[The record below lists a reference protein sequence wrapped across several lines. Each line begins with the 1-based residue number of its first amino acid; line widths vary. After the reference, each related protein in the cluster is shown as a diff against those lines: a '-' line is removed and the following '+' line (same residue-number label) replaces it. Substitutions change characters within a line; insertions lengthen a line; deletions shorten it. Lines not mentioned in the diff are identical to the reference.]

1 MRAMSQRDVMRTA
14 SRTHAGKQEKAV
26 SSFRHGT
33 VAWAILLGSVLCG
46 HGLTNADAQVRA
58 AVVEEPDAD
67 VPCISVVPVSFA
79 PVALPPVPRHA
90 FWDRKNLYL
99 FGGVAVMRTLDY
111 TSTLNMLRRGREEIL
126 LPDDVVKNHAGF
138 AALEAASTATSI
150 GISYLFH
157 VTGHH
162 KLERWVSIGHI
173 SVAGFGAARN
183 YALES
188 HHQVK

>member
-1 MRAMSQRDVMRTA
+1 VNFLCNRRAGWMIFLFCA
-14 SRTHAGKQEKAV
+14 
-26 SSFRHGT
+26 
-33 VAWAILLGSVLCG
+33 VLCDG
-46 HGLTNADAQVRA
+46 GFCHADAPIYPA
-58 AVVEEPDAD
+58 AVGPPDAGL
-67 VPCISVVPVSFA
+67 PCISRA
-79 PVALPPVPRHA
+79 PLGIALVALPPVPRHT
-90 FWDRKNLYL
+90 FWDRDNLYL
-99 FGGVAVMRTLDY
+99 FGGVAAIRTLDY

-138 AALEAASTATSI
+138 AALEVAGTATSI

-162 KLERWVSIGHI
+162 KLERWVSSGHI

-188 HHQVK
+188 HHPR

>member
-1 MRAMSQRDVMRTA
+1 
-14 SRTHAGKQEKAV
+14 V
-26 SSFRHGT
+26 SLFCNRSEG
-33 VAWAILLGSVLCG
+33 WAILLFCTVLCG
-46 HGLTNADAQVRA
+46 GGFCHADAPIYA
-58 AVVEEPDAD
+58 AVVGPPDAGL
-67 VPCISVVPVSFA
+67 PCISRAPTGFA
-79 PVALPPVPRHA
+79 LAALPPVPRHV
-90 FWDRKNLYL
+90 FWDRENVHL
-99 FGGVAVMRTLDY
+99 FGGVAAMRTLDY

-138 AALEAASTATSI
+138 AALEVAGTATSI

-173 SVAGFGAARN
+173 SAAGFGAARN

-188 HHQVK
+188 HPAR

>member
-1 MRAMSQRDVMRTA
+1 M
-14 SRTHAGKQEKAV
+14 
-26 SSFRHGT
+26 
-33 VAWAILLGSVLCG
+33 
-46 HGLTNADAQVRA
+46 GLALD
-58 AVVEEPDAD
+58 
-67 VPCISVVPVSFA
+67 
-79 PVALPPVPRHA
+79 ALPPVPRHA

-126 LPDDVVKNHAGF
+126 LPDDVVNNHAGF
-138 AALEAASTATSI
+138 AALEAVGTATSI

-162 KLERWVSIGHI
+162 KLERWVSIEHI
-173 SVAGFGAARN
+173 SVAGFGAVRN

-188 HHQVK
+188 HHPR